1 MLLLAGQTCTAGEGD
16 GCDAL
21 AEGNE
26 LILKLQK
33 KSRENRAKNERE
45 LFELTNAKL
54 GYDEYLMTNGKNL
67 VLKEDGKCA
76 ALKEAECVRG

>member
-1 MLLLAGQTCTAGEGD
+1 MDGGERDRGAAPAD
-16 GCDAL
+16 VA
-21 AEGNE
+21 ANY
-26 LILKLQK
+26 
-33 KSRENRAKNERE
+33 ERE

-67 VLKEDGKCA
+67 VLKEDGKYA